1 MSGISF
7 FDTNVLVY
15 LFDSGSLTK
24 QKRARELLECEI
36 KAGHAILSTQILQEF
51 YVAVTRKLAD
61 PLDDETAERAVR
73 DLAALPVVSVD
84 TPMIFGAIAR
94 SRRERISFW
103 DSLIIEAALAGGAT
117 RLYSEDLQHGRAID
131 GLRIENPFA

>member
-1 MSGISF
+1 MSGIAF

-15 LFDSGSLTK
+15 LFDSGSRTK